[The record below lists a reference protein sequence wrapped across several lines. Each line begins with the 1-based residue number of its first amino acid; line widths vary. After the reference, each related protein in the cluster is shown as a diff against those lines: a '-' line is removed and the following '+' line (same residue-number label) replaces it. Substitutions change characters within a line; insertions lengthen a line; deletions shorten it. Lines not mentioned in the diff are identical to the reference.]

1 MKDKKKAL
9 AFFAV
14 CILWGTSAS
23 FAHPVTPTII
33 KDNNLG
39 DYMFGLALA
48 VMMTTNFCLSPFWGK
63 MNGFISSRVTLLV
76 CNLGYAMGQFM
87 FSQATTEMG
96 VIIARMF
103 AGLFTGGIF
112 VAQSAYIVNTS
123 DEATRGTN
131 LTVYMTIQ
139 TVAGAFGYFIGGML
153 GTWGVQYAFM
163 AQVVCLAL
171 AAVGYFFACVPDATV
186 AKEDLKLDRLVKEAN
201 PLAAFAAGKQFLNK
215 SWVVLLVVCGMSY
228 MGYNAFEQ
236 VFNYYIKD
244 IFNFGSMY
252 NGVVKAVIGLVSLL
266 ANSTICLWLMKK
278 TDTKKTIIPILG
290 ICSVTILG
298 VIFSVN
304 PMPYMA
310 ISVGF
315 FAFNSVLM
323 PIAQNLVADKANTD
337 NADNNLIMGFYNAI
351 KSLGGVIGPLSAGF
365 LYEVSPKLPFWMA
378 FAGFA
383 ISVVFAFWYKNMKHE
398 AI

>member
-14 CILWGTSAS
+14 CVLWGTAAS

-63 MNGFISSRVTLLV
+63 MNGFISSRVTLLI
-76 CNLGYAMGQFM
+76 CNLGYAVGQFM

-96 VIIARMF
+96 VIIARLF

-123 DEATRGTN
+123 DEKTRGGN

-153 GTWGVQYAFM
+153 GTMSVSYAFM
-163 AQVVCLAL
+163 AQVICLAL
-171 AAVGYFFACVPDATV
+171 SAFGYFFVCENDATV
-186 AKEDLKLDRLVKEAN
+186 AREDLKMERIVKEAN
-201 PLAAFAAGKQFLNK
+201 PFAAFAAGKQFLNR
-215 SWVVLLVVCGMSY
+215 SWVILLIVCGMSY

-244 IFNFGSMY
+244 VYNFSSMY
-252 NGVVKAVIGLVSLL
+252 NGVVKAVIGLVSLV
-266 ANSTICLWLMKK
+266 ANSTICLWLINK
-278 TDTKKTIIPILG
+278 TDTKKTIIPILA
-290 ICSVTILG
+290 ICSVAVTG
-298 VIFSVN
+298 VILSVN
-304 PMPYMA
+304 PIPYMV
-310 ISVGF
+310 ISIVF

-323 PIAQNLVADKANTD
+323 PISQNLVADKANVD
-337 NADNNLIMGFYNAI
+337 RADNNLIMGFYNAI

-378 FAGFA
+378 LAGFVV
-383 ISVVFAFWYKNMKHE
+383 SVVFAVIYKNENKE
-398 AI
+398 A